1 MLNRLRLICQRFNIA
16 TRHLHS
22 PFHLSPQGRLQL
34 IGGCSSFC
42 WGLKE
47 AEPGLLQDGHRQC
60 PSVSYW
66 LSDVFQPPPHRCVE
80 CDKSSCVFISISTV
94 GAPPQRV
101 YCQCSGPFVGVT
113 PINIPA
119 EDPKTL
125 KRGYSAL
132 HRCRIHAPRA
142 CKTVKKRC
150 QECFIAPSLNSM
162 FTFEHLLPSHMSHAL
177 SM

>member
-22 PFHLSPQGRLQL
+22 LRHLSPQGRLQL
-34 IGGCSSFC
+34 ILLRS
-42 WGLKE
+42 E
-47 AEPGLLQDGHRQC
+47 RAEPGLLQDGRRRC

-66 LSDVFQPPPHRCVE
+66 HSNVFQPPPPHGCVE

-101 YCQCSGPFVGVT
+101 YCQCSGPFAGVT

-119 EDPKTL
+119 EAPKTL

-142 CKTVKKRC
+142 CKTVKKGARN
-150 QECFIAPSLNSM
+150 A
-162 FTFEHLLPSHMSHAL
+162 LLQPL
-177 SM
+177 